1 MDGAFFYL
9 IAVNFCADIAELR
22 NCQPLCPMACH
33 RQVVSRFMR
42 KFDSA
47 IWQKSITRGGAS
59 APPGSVS
66 KNYRSCHC
74 DVVAVG
80 DEGALRIRPLRLPV
94 GAKRRGNLIQAVPN
108 SPKSSKISKQFCKIA
123 TAVGGLAMTKSD
135 LFDRLNPDAVY
146 PAPGLS
152 FSANTIVAV

>member
-9 IAVNFCADIAELR
+9 SAVDFCADIAGIAQLLTALP
-22 NCQPLCPMACH
+22 CGDKVL
-33 RQVVSRFMR
+33 SRFMR
-42 KFDSA
+42 KFDSG
-47 IWQKSITRGGAS
+47 IWQKSITGGVLRH
-59 APPGSVS
+59 PPGSVS

-108 SPKSSKISKQFCKIA
+108 SPKSSKISKQFCEIA
-123 TAVGGLAMTKSD
+123 TAASGLATTKSD
-135 LFDRLNPDAVY
+135 FFDNL
-146 PAPGLS
+146 
-152 FSANTIVAV
+152 